1 MESHR
6 YKYSVVKMAYRLE
19 VSVRSYYDY
28 RNGLYGKRSL
38 RRATNEQIVST
49 CFESFER
56 VYGSARI
63 SLELSSAHTPLSK
76 TTVAKYMH
84 RLGLKSRLR
93 RKYRVCTTNSNH
105 NNPIAPNLLDRDF
118 TASAPGMKWV
128 SDITYIRRIG
138 GFDYFTT
145 VMDLFDRKIIGWS
158 FSGDMTDE
166 NTTIAA
172 LKMALKRRNA
182 HPDGLLFHSDRGVQ
196 YTSGKFIKLLKDN
209 KISQS
214 MSGKGNCW
222 DNAVAESFFKT
233 LKSEIIYG
241 CTLVSAEKLRNR
253 VFTWLECWY
262 NKNRRHSAL
271 GNLTIDEF
279 WRKYNAEKGV
289 NTPKTKHKNSIN
301 KFPNL
306 MCG

>member
-6 YKYSVVKMAYRLE
+6 YKYSVVKMASLLD

-28 RNGLYGKRSL
+28 RRGIYRKRSL
-38 RRATNEQIVST
+38 QRINNEQIVSK
-49 CFESFER
+49 CFELFDGI
-56 VYGSARI
+56 YGAARI
-63 SLELSSAHTPLSK
+63 SRELSSTDTPLSK
-76 TTVAKYMH
+76 TTVARYMH
-84 RLGLKSRLR
+84 QLGLKSRLR

-105 NNPIAPNLLDRDF
+105 NNPVAPNLLDRDF

-158 FSGDMTDE
+158 FSSDMTDE

-196 YTSGKFIKLLKDN
+196 YTSNKFVKLLKDN

-241 CTLVSAEKLRNR
+241 FSLMSTEKLRNR

-271 GNLTIDEF
+271 ENLTIDEF
-279 WRKYNAEKGV
+279 WRKYNSKIGI
-289 NTPKTKHKNSIN
+289 NKPKNKPKNIIN

-306 MCG
+306 LCG

>member
-1 MESHR
+1 
-6 YKYSVVKMAYRLE
+6 MASRLN

-28 RNGLYGKRSL
+28 LNGTYRKRSL
-38 RRATNEQIVST
+38 QRATNEQIVSKS
-49 CFESFER
+49 FESFER
-56 VYGSARI
+56 VYGATRI
-63 SLELSSAHTPLSK
+63 SLELSLTSTPLSK

-118 TASAPGMKWV
+118 TASTPGMKWV

-166 NTTIAA
+166 NTSIAA
-172 LKMALKRRNA
+172 LKMALKRRNT
-182 HPDGLLFHSDRGVQ
+182 HPGGLLFHSDRGVQ
-196 YTSGKFIKLLKDN
+196 YTSIKFVKTLN
-209 KISQS
+209 SSKIAQS

-241 CTLVSAEKLRNR
+241 FSLVSAEKLRNK

-279 WRKYNAEKGV
+279 WRKYNAENGI
-289 NTPKTKHKNSIN
+289 NAPKTKLKNIKN

-306 MCG
+306 LCG